1 MGAYGSPAIALLSG
15 AMSLRHPLLGF
26 VGRRVFLGALTLL
39 LVSVVVFAATQI
51 LPGDAARAVL
61 GRSATP
67 ERLQILRLQ
76 LHLDRPAL
84 TQYWIW
90 LSGLFAGD
98 LGTSLVTPQGI
109 YQLAAPRIANSF
121 SLLVIVGAIGVPV
134 AVALG
139 IAAAIRRNRAFDT
152 GLSVV
157 ALAMAAVPEFVIG
170 IGLIILFATVVLHW
184 LPPVSLVPPG
194 TSVWA
199 RPRILVLPTLTLVI
213 AVFPYI
219 FRMMRSSMI
228 EVLESEYI
236 EMARLKGMGQRRLIL
251 RHALPNAIAPTVQ
264 VIALT
269 FAYLAGGVVVV
280 EYVFGFP
287 GIGQGLVNA
296 VFTRDIPM
304 IQFIVVLL
312 AAFYVAVNITADVV
326 VVLVTPKLRTG
337 AWQRS

>member
-1 MGAYGSPAIALLSG
+1 MRAI
-15 AMSLRHPLLGF
+15 RHPLLRF
-26 VGRRVFLGALTLL
+26 VVRRLLLGALTLL
-39 LVSVVVFAATQI
+39 LVSIVVFAATQI

-67 ERLQILRLQ
+67 ERLQALRLQ

-90 LSGLFAGD
+90 LSGLLSGD
-98 LGTSLVTPQGI
+98 LGTSLVTPQAI
-109 YQLAAPRIANSF
+109 YALAAPRVANSF
-121 SLLVIVGAIGVPV
+121 GLLVVVGAIGVPL
-134 AVALG
+134 AVAFG
-139 IAAAIRRNRAFDT
+139 IAAAIRRNRPFDT
-152 GLSVV
+152 GVSVT

-184 LPPVSLVPPG
+184 LPPVSMVPPG
-194 TSVWA
+194 RSIWDN
-199 RPRILVLPTLTLVI
+199 PRILVLPTMTLAI

-236 EMARLKGMGQRRLIL
+236 EMARLKGIAQRRLIL
-251 RHALPNAIAPTVQ
+251 LHALPNAVAPTVQ

-312 AAFYVAVNITADVV
+312 AAFYVLVNIVADVV
-326 VVLVTPKLRTG
+326 AVLVTPRLRTG
-337 AWQRS
+337 AWSGS

>member
-1 MGAYGSPAIALLSG
+1 
-15 AMSLRHPLLGF
+15 MSLRHPLVGF
-26 VGRRVFLGALTLL
+26 LGRRILLGALTLL
-39 LVSVVVFAATQI
+39 LVSIVVFAATQI

-67 ERLQILRLQ
+67 ERLEALRLQ

-90 LSGLFAGD
+90 ISGIFAGD
-98 LGTSLVTPQGI
+98 LGTSLVTPQGV

-121 SLLVIVGAIGVPV
+121 SLLIIVGAIGVPL
-134 AVALG
+134 AITFG
-139 IAAAIRRNRAFDT
+139 IGAAIRHNRSFDT
-152 GLSVV
+152 GVSIA

-184 LPPVSLVPPG
+184 LPPVSLVFPG
-194 TSVWA
+194 HSVWDT
-199 RPRILVLPTLTLVI
+199 PRILVLPTLTLVI

-236 EMARLKGMGQRRLIL
+236 EMARLKGVAQRRLIM

-264 VIALT
+264 VVALT

-304 IQFIVVLL
+304 IQLITVLL
-312 AAFYVAVNITADVV
+312 AAFYVVVNITADVIA
-326 VVLVTPKLRTG
+326 VLVTPKLRTG
-337 AWQRS
+337 AWRKP